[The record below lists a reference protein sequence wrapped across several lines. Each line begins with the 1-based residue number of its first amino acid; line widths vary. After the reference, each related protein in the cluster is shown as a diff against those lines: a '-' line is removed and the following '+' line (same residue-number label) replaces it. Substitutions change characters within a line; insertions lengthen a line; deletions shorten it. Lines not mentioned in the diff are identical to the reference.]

1 MNKTIKISGMACMHC
16 VNSVKEALTSAEGVT
31 DVTVDLQNGVATV
44 TTDKDDSFL
53 SDIISSLGFEVEY
66 IK

>member
-1 MNKTIKISGMACMHC
+1 MKKTIKISGMAGMHC
-16 VNSVKEALTSAEGVT
+16 VNSVKEALTSAEGIT

-44 TTDKDDSFL
+44 NTEKDDSFL
-53 SDIISSLGFEVEY
+53 GEIITSLGFEVEY